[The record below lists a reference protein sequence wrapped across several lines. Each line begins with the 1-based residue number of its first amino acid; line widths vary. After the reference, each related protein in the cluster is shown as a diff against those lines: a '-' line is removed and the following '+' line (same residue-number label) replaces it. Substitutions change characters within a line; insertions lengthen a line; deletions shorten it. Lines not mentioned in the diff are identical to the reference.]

1 MEPAFKQNLEREPEK
16 ILLVV
21 GLACYL
27 KLLGVY

>member
-1 MEPAFKQNLEREPEK
+1 MEPDFKQNLEREQEK

-21 GLACYL
+21 ILACYL